1 MNSIQSIIGDYK
13 DFISHLLACLME
25 KNIEINNYQID
36 HLCYRT
42 KTLDEYN
49 SMKKNIMLFS
59 KEYVENIHHG
69 RPITKFLLIK
79 PLKYKNYSIPLIELP
94 APQKNIVYNNGLEH
108 LEIVVGDNFD
118 IFKNKYKS
126 IWTDS
131 DDSGI
136 YNQTIFI
143 DFDEHK
149 VKFHHYSLLEV
160 LKLEKRK
167 FIKI

>member
-1 MNSIQSIIGDYK
+1 MNNIQSIIGDYK
-13 DFISHLLACLME
+13 DFISHLLACLKD

-42 KTLDEYN
+42 KTVEEYN

-69 RPITKFLLIK
+69 RPITKFLLTK

-94 APQKNIVYNNGLEH
+94 SPQKNITYNSGLEH
-108 LEIVVGDNFD
+108 LEIVVGENFD
-118 IFKNKYKS
+118 ILKNKYKS
-126 IWTDS
+126 VWTGS

-136 YNQTIFI
+136 YNQTVFI

-149 VKFHHYSLLEV
+149 VKFHKHSLLEV